1 MNKIDFISAVNN
13 HLITLIHT
21 EYKPEI
27 KDMFKPE
34 HLEDIYPS
42 LVKCFK
48 ESKSKKTELLDCLSN
63 NMKEIIEDFCI
74 HYRTGISDSR
84 KEEILTKNSTKRL
97 DCLDLEELVEKLNCS
112 ITCQKII
119 FK

>member
-1 MNKIDFISAVNN
+1 MNKNDFISAVNN
-13 HLITLIHT
+13 HLMTLINT
-21 EYKPEI
+21 EYRPEI

-34 HLEDIYPS
+34 HLEDSYPS

-48 ESKSKKTELLDCLSN
+48 EAKSKKTELLDCLSN
-63 NMKEIIEDFCI
+63 HIKEIIEDFCI
-74 HYRTGISDSR
+74 HYRTGISDTR
-84 KEEILTKNSTKRL
+84 KEEILTKNSIKRL

-112 ITCQKII
+112 VSCQKII